1 MRGMKHPGGR
11 YGDLSRFLPRP
22 DWSVE
27 DRRRWW
33 SVQFCA
39 HAALLIVIVGT
50 IFLLHALL
58 DPGEPLIVDR
68 GLFVGALDL
77 LVPGLLVVQLIVP
90 HYLKYLA
97 GKIVFWR
104 FLAPALIV
112 AVVGLCFFP
121 VYLFFVTT
129 FWAQMM
135 LTLTAAVSGLIL
147 AGMLLMH
154 LIYRLVVPKRAH

>member
-1 MRGMKHPGGR
+1 MRMKLAGGKQ
-11 YGDLSRFLPRP
+11 GELSRFMPRP

-68 GLFVGALDL
+68 ELFVGALEL
-77 LVPGLLVVQLIVP
+77 LLPGLLVVQIVVP
-90 HYLKYLA
+90 GYLKYLA
-97 GKIVFWR
+97 GEAAFWK

-112 AVVGLCFFP
+112 AGVGLCFFP
-121 VYLFFVTT
+121 IYLFFVTT

-147 AGMLLMH
+147 VGMLLTH
-154 LIYRLVVPKRAH
+154 LIYRLFVPKRAR